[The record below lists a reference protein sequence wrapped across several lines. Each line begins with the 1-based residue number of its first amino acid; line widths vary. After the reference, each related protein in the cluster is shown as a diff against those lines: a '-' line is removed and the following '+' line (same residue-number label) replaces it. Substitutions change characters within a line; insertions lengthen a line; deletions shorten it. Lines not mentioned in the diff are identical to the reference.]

1 MSYIPKFVAA
11 VLGLLALAII
21 AAWQMFL
28 FAMLRDPLGLLDS
41 QGGRN
46 HLWLALSAGFAAC
59 VAGALMFYFFLHRER
74 NKWPNLST
82 ATIEPPLTAGADSP
96 TNSLPGVPF
105 NRVRW
110 MRQNSWLS
118 EGQADDRIPMN
129 GSVAASSGTPSA
141 QRAFARRSHQLRF
154 KSWSQARHD

>member
-1 MSYIPKFVAA
+1 MSKFVAA
-11 VLGLLALAII
+11 VLGLLVLAII
-21 AAWQMFL
+21 AGWQMFL

-59 VAGALMFYFFLHRER
+59 LAGALMFYFFLHRER
-74 NKWPNLST
+74 DKYLSP
-82 ATIEPPLTAGADSP
+82 AIIEPPLTSGADSS

-110 MRQNSWLS
+110 AQLNPWLS

-154 KSWSQARHD
+154 KAWSQARHD

>member
-1 MSYIPKFVAA
+1 MSNRSKFVAA
-11 VLGLLALAII
+11 VLGLLVLAII
-21 AAWQMFL
+21 AAWQLFL

-46 HLWLALSAGFAAC
+46 HLWLGVSASFAAC
-59 VAGALMFYFFLHRER
+59 LAGALMFYFFLHRER

-82 ATIEPPLTAGADSP
+82 ASIEPPLTADSS

-110 MRQNSWLS
+110 MQLNPWLS

-154 KSWSQARHD
+154 KAWSQARHD